1 MPRFICSYA
10 YDLSCFADF
19 TVEAPSERAAQQR
32 IQQAL
37 KAGRFTNVECSSA
50 YDNEAKNHR
59 VFVLGPA
66 RPDDHTDNLD
76 ELIGPEIPA
85 GPTRPRPWRVVEQ
98 DGGLWQLFGRDGRTV
113 AFIWDGGRKVAGMK
127 RHPSD
132 LYFAYRT
139 WNNSPPK
146 RSLTQSHHFMRLVG
160 RLLRWRRLSAG

>member
-10 YDLSCFADF
+10 YDLPCYVDF
-19 TVEAPSERAAQQR
+19 IVEARSERAAKRR
-32 IQQAL
+32 INAAL
-37 KAGRFTNVECSSA
+37 KAGQFGNVECSSA
-50 YDNEAKNHR
+50 YDNEPKNHR
-59 VFVLGPA
+59 VFVMGPA
-66 RPDDHTDNLD
+66 RPDDPTDNLD
-76 ELIGPEIPA
+76 DLIGPEPPPA
-85 GPTRPRPWRVVEQ
+85 APTRPWRVVEQ

-146 RSLTQSHHFMRLVG
+146 RSLAQSHHFMRLVG